1 MLRRIAFAGAVVAT
15 AVALVA
21 GPAEAGTGTNY
32 FSPAQA
38 GYAATAG
45 NVSYVGA
52 HITLPN
58 ASAFARELGTL
69 EFGVELWNNSTV
81 VDLGVVA
88 CTDNTCKPGGKP
100 EGRYYWPVF
109 RVFSKKTGK
118 LICSA
123 ALRNCPDSDPQGWGH
138 TAFRPGTSLDI
149 TLSYSTLD
157 AILFPEIATNKATI
171 DYDTFA
177 LGSVSFSQA
186 RIAAEF
192 GATPF
197 APASFVAPARAIR
210 LGTFFEPAGP
220 PYEAELASENSH
232 GTTIHSSCL
241 VGSWFTRHTLLLTK
255 SGADTH
261 VRARPGGLF
270 GDNGCDFSVF
280 LEPV

>member
-15 AVALVA
+15 AVALMA
-21 GPAEAGTGTNY
+21 GTAEAVPGSNY
-32 FSPAQA
+32 YSSAQA
-38 GYAATAG
+38 GYAATTG
-45 NVSYVGA
+45 NVRYVGA

-109 RVFSKKTGK
+109 RVYSKKTGT

-123 ALRNCPDSDPQGWGH
+123 ALRNCPDSWPTHWAH

-149 TLSYSTLD
+149 TLSYISQEGLLD
-157 AILFPEIATNKATI
+157 ASIAFNTTAI

-192 GATPF
+192 GSTPF
-197 APASFVAPARAIR
+197 APAPFNAPARAIK
-210 LGTFFEPAGP
+210 LGTFFEPPGP
-220 PYEAELASENSH
+220 PYEAELAVYN
-232 GTTIHSSCL
+232 GHSSCL
-241 VGSWFTRHTLLLTK
+241 GGSWFTRHTLLLTK
-255 SGADTH
+255 SGTGTH
-261 VRARPGGLF
+261 VRSRPGGLS
-270 GDNGCDFSVF
+270 GAGGCDFSVF
-280 LEPV
+280 LEPA

>member
-1 MLRRIAFAGAVVAT
+1 MLRRIALAGAVVAT

-21 GPAEAGTGTNY
+21 APAGAEAATGPSYYSPAE
-32 FSPAQA
+32 A
-38 GYAATAG
+38 GYAAT
-45 NVSYVGA
+45 VSNLTYVGA

-69 EFGVELWNNSTV
+69 EFGVTLWGGSTV

-88 CTDNTCKPGGKP
+88 CTDNTCEPGGKA

-109 RVFSKKTGK
+109 RIYSKKTGK

-123 ALRNCPDSDPQGWGH
+123 ALGNCPSSFPDHWAH

-149 TLSYSTLD
+149 TLSYTTG
-157 AILFPEIATNKATI
+157 AGALFPIIATSKTDI

-177 LGSVSFSQA
+177 LGSGASFGQV

-197 APASFVAPARAIR
+197 AQAPFNAPAKAIK

-220 PYEAELASENSH
+220 PFEAELATYNGRS
-232 GTTIHSSCL
+232 GCL
-241 VGSWFTRHTLLLTK
+241 GASWFTRHALLLTK
-255 SGADTH
+255 TGTGTH
-261 VRARPGGLF
+261 VRARPGGLS
-270 GDNGCDFSVF
+270 GTGGCDFSVF
-280 LEPV
+280 LEPA

>member
-1 MLRRIAFAGAVVAT
+1 MLRRIAFAGVVVAT
-15 AVALVA
+15 AVALMA
-21 GPAEAGTGTNY
+21 GTAEAGTGSNY
-32 FSPAQA
+32 YAPAQA
-38 GYAATAG
+38 GYAATAATAG
-45 NVSYVGA
+45 NVTYVGA

-109 RVFSKKTGK
+109 RVYSKKTGK

-123 ALRNCPDSDPQGWGH
+123 ALRNCPDSSPYHWAH

-149 TLSYSTLD
+149 TLSYISQAALLD
-157 AILFPEIATNKATI
+157 PAIAFNTTAI

-192 GATPF
+192 GSTPF
-197 APASFVAPARAIR
+197 APTPFNAPARAVK
-210 LGTFFEPAGP
+210 LGTFFEPPGP
-220 PYEAELASENSH
+220 PYEAALATGNGRS
-232 GTTIHSSCL
+232 GCL
-241 VGSWFTRHTLLLTK
+241 GASWFTRHTLLLTK

-261 VRARPGGLF
+261 VRARPGGLS
-270 GDNGCDFSVF
+270 GTGGCDFSVY
-280 LEPV
+280 LEPA

>member
-1 MLRRIAFAGAVVAT
+1 MLRRIAFAGAVIAA

-21 GPAEAGTGTNY
+21 GAAEAGTGTNY
-32 FSPAQA
+32 DSPDQA

-45 NVSYVGA
+45 DLVYAGA

-58 ASAFARELGTL
+58 ALAFARELGTV

-88 CTDNTCKPGGKP
+88 CTDNTCKPGGKA

-109 RVFSKKTGK
+109 RIFNKKTGK

-123 ALRNCPDSDPQGWGH
+123 ALRNCPDSDPQGWAH

-149 TLSYSTLD
+149 TLSYSSGLLD
-157 AILFPEIATNKATI
+157 PSIATNTADI

-177 LGSVSFSQA
+177 LGSGVSFSQA

-192 GATPF
+192 GSSPF
-197 APASFVAPARAIR
+197 APAPFNAPAKAIR

-220 PYEAELASENSH
+220 PYEAELASRNSN

-241 VGSWFTRHTLLLTK
+241 GGSWFTRHALLLTK
-255 SGADTH
+255 SGTATH
-261 VRARPGGLF
+261 VRARPGGLS
-270 GDNGCDFSVF
+270 GANGCDFSVF
-280 LEPV
+280 LEPL